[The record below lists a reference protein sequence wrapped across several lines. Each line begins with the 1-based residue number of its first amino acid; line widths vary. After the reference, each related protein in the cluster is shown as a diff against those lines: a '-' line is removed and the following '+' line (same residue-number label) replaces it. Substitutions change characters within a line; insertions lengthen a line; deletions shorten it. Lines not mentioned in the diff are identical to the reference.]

1 MLVFLEKG
9 SIMSTTVLPVPS
21 LTELNTVSLAHAA
34 RAYAGRGIPV
44 FPLVPREKEPRVAH
58 GFYRATTDA
67 YQIQRWWSNWPNA
80 NIGIATGK
88 PSGFWVLDID
98 PRHGGLRSLEALECD
113 VKEWGAITPLF
124 ATLRQLT
131 GGGGVHLLY
140 QMIPSAL
147 GVTLPNG
154 KFAGY
159 QGIDLKKDGGYIVAP
174 PSIHPSG
181 YPYQW
186 QHDVVPV
193 PFPTELI
200 EIWVEE
206 RQRAFSRA
214 SAPDETQTRW
224 REARESF
231 LGREHDPEY
240 WLHVSLR
247 KAVPGT
253 RHNYACFLAI
263 QLVSVVRCSY
273 AEAESWM
280 REYVARVIQL
290 PTDPYD
296 LDDALKCLRYA
307 WQNYAL

>member
-1 MLVFLEKG
+1 MP
-9 SIMSTTVLPVPS
+9 ITVTLVPS
-21 LTELNTVSLAHAA
+21 LVALNTASLANAA
-34 RAYAGRGIPV
+34 RAYVDQGIPV
-44 FPLVPREKEPRVAH
+44 FPLVPREKEPRVAR
-58 GFYRATTDA
+58 GFYSATTNLH
-67 YQIQRWWSNWPNA
+67 QIQRWWSDWPTA

-98 PRHGGLRSLEALECD
+98 PRHGGLRSLEALERD
-113 VKEWGAITPLF
+113 AKQWGATTPLF

-140 QMIPSAL
+140 QMPSPL

-154 KFAGY
+154 TFAGY

-174 PSIHPSG
+174 PSIHPCG

-186 QHDVVPV
+186 QHDELPA
-193 PFPTELI
+193 PFPTALVEL
-200 EIWVEE
+200 WVEE

-224 REARESF
+224 REARESPQD
-231 LGREHDPEY
+231 RERDPEY
-240 WLHVSLR
+240 WLHVAVR
-247 KAVPGT
+247 KAVPGC

-263 QLVSVVRCSY
+263 QLVSVVGCSFE
-273 AEAESWM
+273 EAESWM

-290 PTDPYD
+290 PTDSYD
-296 LDDALKCLRYA
+296 LEDALGCLRYA
-307 WQNYAL
+307 WGKYAS